1 MSKIL
6 KRSFLWFVVLVGAS
20 ILTFGI
26 QRFTPFVHDAQSVSC
41 CQQVGLVNP
50 SLGLFYLAFAP
61 ERYEAKRWRRDFVLA
76 LEKRRAKRQARLM
89 VKTASQSLVPLALL
103 RAGAR

>member
-26 QRFTPFVHDAQSVSC
+26 QRFTPFVYDAQSVSC

-89 VKTASQSLVPLALL
+89 VKTASQSPVPLALL

>member
-1 MSKIL
+1 M
-6 KRSFLWFVVLVGAS
+6 
-20 ILTFGI
+20 LTFGA
-26 QRFTPFVHDAQSVSC
+26 QRFTPLVHDAQSVSC

-76 LEKRRAKRQARLM
+76 LEKRRTKRQARLT
-89 VKTASQSLVPLALL
+89 VKTPSQGLVPLALL

>member
-1 MSKIL
+1 M
-6 KRSFLWFVVLVGAS
+6 
-20 ILTFGI
+20 LTFGA
-26 QRFTPFVHDAQSVSC
+26 QRFTPLVHDAQSVSC

-50 SLGLFYLAFAP
+50 SLGLFYLVFAP

-76 LEKRRAKRQARLM
+76 LEKRRTKRQARLM
-89 VKTASQSLVPLALL
+89 VKTASQGLVPLALL